1 MAKQSTGPGRSA
13 RMNNESDVYTVLACV
28 AFLFLVAATI
38 YVGFRA
44 QTMLGGLL
52 PPGGV

>member
-1 MAKQSTGPGRSA
+1 MAKPGTSPGRAA
-13 RMNNESDVYTVLACV
+13 RMSGENDVYTVLTCV

-52 PPGGV
+52 PPGGA